1 MDFAEAQKEA
11 LSCRKCGPLCQA
23 RTKVVFGEGPLNA
36 ALFVVG
42 EAPGFN
48 EDREGVPFRG
58 ASGMLL
64 DRLLRSVGLGR
75 ESVYLT
81 TLVKC
86 KTPEGRPPKPAEIN
100 ACRPYLL
107 AQLAAVDP
115 RVIVAMGDLAS
126 RSLTGRKEAVS
137 RIRGRAIP
145 LDGRYVFPTLSLQRA
160 LYTPADRALLV
171 SDFARLPE
179 LLSVERPTTYETL
192 NVPRAPGMAA
202 EREPLQPSLW

>member
-11 LSCRKCGPLCQA
+11 LECHKCGPLCRQ
-23 RTKVVFGEGPLNA
+23 RTRAVFGEGPLNA
-36 ALFVVG
+36 ELFIVG

-48 EDREGVPFRG
+48 EDKEGKPFQG

-64 DRLLRSVGLGR
+64 DRLLFSVGLER
-75 ESVYLT
+75 EEVYLT

-86 KTPEGRPPKPAEIN
+86 RPPEGRPPKPAEIN
-100 ACRPYLL
+100 ACRTYLL

-115 RVIVAMGDLAS
+115 KVVVALGDLAS
-126 RSLTGRKEAVS
+126 RSLTGRKETVS

-145 LDGRYVFPTLSLQRA
+145 LDGRYVFPTLSLMCA

-171 SDFARLPE
+171 SDFYRLPE
-179 LLSVERPTTYETL
+179 LLAAERPTTYETF
-192 NVPRAPGMAA
+192 NVPHVPTA
-202 EREPLQPSLW
+202 EREPLQPGLW

>member
-1 MDFAEAQKEA
+1 VEFAEAQKES
-11 LSCRKCGPLCQA
+11 LGCRKCGPLCHS

-36 ALFVVG
+36 ELFVVG

-48 EDREGVPFRG
+48 EDREGKPFRG

-64 DRLLRSVGLGR
+64 DRLLSSIGLER
-75 ESVYLT
+75 EEVYLT

-86 KTPEGRPPKPAEIN
+86 HPPEGRSPKPAEIN

-107 AQLAAVDP
+107 SQLAAVDP
-115 RVIVAMGDLAS
+115 KVVVALGDLAS
-126 RSLTGRKEAVS
+126 RSLTGHKEVVS

-145 LDGRYVFPTLSLQRA
+145 LDGRYVFPTLSLNRA

-171 SDFARLPE
+171 SDFFRLPE
-179 LLSVERPTTYETL
+179 LLAAERPTTYETL
-192 NVPRAPGMAA
+192 NVSHTPAV
-202 EREPLQPSLW
+202 EREPLQPGLW

>member
-11 LSCRKCGPLCQA
+11 LSCRACGPLCQA

-36 ALFVVG
+36 GLFIVG

-64 DRLLRSVGLGR
+64 DRLLSSVGLGR
-75 ESVYLT
+75 GEVYLT

-86 KTPEGRPPKPAEIN
+86 KTPEGRAPKPAEIN

-107 AQLAAVDP
+107 SQLAAVDP
-115 RVIVAMGDLAS
+115 KVVVAMGDLVS
-126 RSLTGRKEAVS
+126 RSLTGRKESAA

-145 LDGRYVFPTLSLQRA
+145 LDGRYVFPTLSLTRA
-160 LYTPADRALLV
+160 LYTPAERALLI
-171 SDFARLPE
+171 SDFSRLPE
-179 LLSVERPTTYETL
+179 LLEAERPSTYETL
-192 NVPRAPGMAA
+192 NVTRSPA
-202 EREPLQPSLW
+202 EREPLQPGLW